1 MRWHKFI
8 STVLHPIVMPTIGIL
23 IYFIFTPIY
32 LNRKQQ
38 LSLLA
43 VVFIATYIIPLLLLI
58 LLKSIGYIKSFQVH
72 TINERRLPIFFMMTL
87 LFVLGK
93 FFSEISTIKELSYLF
108 FGVVFGLG
116 IIYLLFLAKVK
127 ASLHLL
133 SIGATIGFFLL
144 FQQLQNINTLPVVIT
159 LVFLSGLLASSRLY
173 LKAHTVKEVYIGFF
187 IGVCCP
193 FLAYYIL

>member
-8 STVLHPIVMPTIGIL
+8 STILHPIVMPTIGIL
-23 IYFIFTPIY
+23 IYFILNPTY
-32 LNRKQQ
+32 LNQKQK

-58 LLKSIGYIKSFQVH
+58 LLKSIGYIKSFEVH
-72 TINERRLPIFFMMTL
+72 TIDERRVPIFFIMTL
-87 LFVLGK
+87 LFMLGK
-93 FFSEISTIKELSYLF
+93 FFYEINNIRELSYLF

-116 IIYLLFLAKVK
+116 IIYLLFISKIK

-144 FQQLQNINTLPVVIT
+144 FQQIKNTYSLHVIT
-159 LVFLSGLLASSRLY
+159 FLIILSGILASSRLY
-173 LKAHTVKEVYIGFF
+173 LKAHNTKEIYLGFF
-187 IGVCCP
+187 IGVLCP
-193 FLAYYIL
+193 FFAYFIL

>member
-8 STVLHPIVMPTIGIL
+8 STILHPIVMPTIGIL

-32 LNRKQQ
+32 LDRKQQ

-72 TINERRLPIFFMMTL
+72 TINERRIPIFFMMTL
-87 LFVLGK
+87 LFILGK
-93 FFSEISTIKELSYLF
+93 FFAEISTIRELSYLF

-116 IIYLLFLAKVK
+116 IIYLLFLAEIK

-133 SIGATIGFFLL
+133 SIGAAIGFFLL
-144 FQQLQNINTLPVVIT
+144 FQQLQNINTLPIVIV
-159 LVFLSGLLASSRLY
+159 LIFLSGLLAASRLY

-187 IGVCCP
+187 IGICSP